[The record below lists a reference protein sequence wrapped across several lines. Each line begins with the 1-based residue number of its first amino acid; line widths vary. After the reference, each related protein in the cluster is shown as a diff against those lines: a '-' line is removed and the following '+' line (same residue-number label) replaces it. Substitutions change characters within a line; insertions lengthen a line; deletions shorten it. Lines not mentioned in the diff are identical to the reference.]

1 MEGGAAM
8 NTLLIRT
15 LANLTALYAAAALL
29 DGVRISDTGAL
40 IIAALVLTLVNMLI
54 RPLLLVLTFPIN
66 LLTLGLF
73 TLVINTWMVFLTAG
87 FVTGLTVRGLF
98 AAFITGILVSMLN
111 LMFQP
116 SMRRRH

>member
-1 MEGGAAM
+1 M
-8 NTLLIRT
+8 NTLLVRT
-15 LANLTALYAAAALL
+15 LANFTALYAASALL

-40 IIAALVLTLVNMLI
+40 ITAALVLTLVNMLI

-73 TLVINTWMVFLTAG
+73 TFVINTWMVVLTAG
-87 FVTGLTVRGLF
+87 FVSGLSVRGLF
-98 AAFITGILVSMLN
+98 PAFATGILVSILN

-116 SMRRRH
+116 GTRRHRH